1 MDNAFVELIH
11 EPSYEDTP
19 ENIERCNK
27 CIFVDCVYENVNR
40 CIIVNGFDFEYA
52 KRTRKPKP
60 KAIVTE

>member
-40 CIIVNGFDFEYA
+40 CIIVNGFDFESA